1 MQVLN
6 AIIYKLNAADQ
17 EALTTAQGNA
27 STQAQTIVS
36 DYQGTFG
43 QITAQDM
50 ADAKVKTKQDYVIS
64 YIMGTQWSGT
74 DAAQKPPVTYSEM
87 ASARNLKRL
96 MPAAPASADQV
107 IADVTVY
114 LNIMSP
120 VNGLSDQLQNGQWI
134 IASLKNN
141 TMYPTTANAGME
153 TVNPNDGGILPVNVG
168 WKINKSLG
176 EIAND
181 LQDPGKT
188 IEIGMTTAQ
197 ASGSSMTVH
206 VDAQAG
212 FKIGSWLSFSTSAG
226 MTYDMSQASGTSTD
240 CSVSIKYEGYSM
252 IPAAP
257 APWQQA
263 TNQGFYYADP
273 VAQAVD
279 NEGQDITGFH
289 FLNKPPYD
297 MSAFAD
303 GGNFGLLTNILIGN
317 YPTITITYK
326 NANYSSF
333 KESWSETVSGNLT
346 LFGFIKL
353 GSFSQ
358 GAYGSS
364 YAEGSD
370 NSTFTVTF
378 SASPEVVGVPQLQ
391 KTAYV
396 IGGAVQNP
404 GVKA

>member
-1 MQVLN
+1 MAGVVV
-6 AIIYKLNAADQ
+6 DQ
-17 EALTTAQGNA
+17 EGVKNGSWAALSTTAGR
-27 STQAQTIVS
+27 
-36 DYQGTFG
+36 
-43 QITAQDM
+43 
-50 ADAKVKTKQDYVIS
+50 
-64 YIMGTQWSGT
+64 
-74 DAAQKPPVTYSEM
+74 TYE
-87 ASARNLKRL
+87 
-96 MPAAPASADQV
+96 
-107 IADVTVY
+107 
-114 LNIMSP
+114 
-120 VNGLSDQLQNGQWI
+120 
-134 IASLKNN
+134 
-141 TMYPTTANAGME
+141 
-153 TVNPNDGGILPVNVG
+153 
-168 WKINKSLG
+168 
-176 EIAND
+176 
-181 LQDPGKT
+181 
-188 IEIGMTTAQ
+188 
-197 ASGSSMTVH
+197 
-206 VDAQAG
+206 
-212 FKIGSWLSFSTSAG
+212 
-226 MTYDMSQASGTSTD
+226 MSQASGTSTD